1 MSQYAIKTFGK
12 KQNSREKALFF
23 MVREPEALEDIFD
36 KKSSEWS
43 DFDYWENMG
52 EQQWIF
58 FATGAFLI
66 YLYSAYVFI
75 NK

>member
-1 MSQYAIKTFGK
+1 MSQNAIKTFGK

-36 KKSSEWS
+36 KEFSEWS

-52 EQQWIF
+52 VQQWIF
-58 FATGAFLI
+58 LAIGAFLI